1 MAILGRAAACCV
13 AIKNHRTAMKD
24 HRTAS
29 KAPHRG
35 KPSPLSPKK
44 LGVPACADT
53 PRNIERKIVPRFTL
67 ARYPPDTKMNPCYWG
82 YTILSASRFSSTL
95 RKLAA
100 SARAAG
106 RSW

>member
-1 MAILGRAAACCV
+1 MAILGRD

-44 LGVPACADT
+44 RGVPACLDT
-53 PRNIERKIVPRFTL
+53 PRNIERKTVPRFGL
-67 ARYPPDTKMNPCYWG
+67 AGHPPDTKMNPYYWG
-82 YTILSASRFSSTL
+82 YAILSAPRFSSTL

-100 SARAAG
+100 SPRAAG